1 MTPPLLFVEDL
12 KTHFFTGRGITK
24 AVDGVSFTLRA
35 GETLAL
41 VGESGSGKS
50 VTCLSLVRL
59 VPEPAGRIVGGRVL
73 LDGEDLLGKSPAE
86 MRRVRGKQIAMVL
99 QDPMTSLNP
108 ALTIGT
114 QIGEVVRLHQGLRGA
129 SLRARALE
137 ALRRLRIAAAETRLG
152 QFQHQLSGGMR
163 QRVSSAI
170 AMSCAP
176 RLLIADEPTTSLDV
190 TIQAQ
195 YLDLLK
201 EVQQA
206 TGVAVILV
214 THDFGIVAANADRV
228 AVMYAGRIVE
238 IGSTLDLFNAPA
250 HPYTRALLRCLPD
263 IDARGGRLGIAGE
276 SGPGKPTLAKLFPL
290 LERPTAGSLRFD
302 GKAIEAFGH
311 GDLAAY
317 RRAVQAVFQD
327 PYSSLNP
334 RMRVEHIVAEPL
346 PRDNGLSRAGVRDRV
361 GEVLQLVG
369 LRRDSA
375 ALYPHEF
382 SGGQRQR
389 IALAPALV
397 THPKLIVPTGAVP
410 NRMAPPAGCRF
421 HPRCPHA
428 MPQCR
433 TAEPVFKEVE
443 RGRFTACHL
452 Y

>member
-1 MTPPLLFVEDL
+1 MTPPLLVVEDL
-12 KTHFFTGRGITK
+12 KTHFFTRRGITR

-214 THDFGIVAANADRV
+214 THDF
-228 AVMYAGRIVE
+228 RIVE
-238 IGSTLDLFNAPA
+238 IGSTLDVFNAPA

-263 IDARGGRLGIAGE
+263 IDARGGRL
-276 SGPGKPTLAKLFPL
+276 
-290 LERPTAGSLRFD
+290 
-302 GKAIEAFGH
+302 
-311 GDLAAY
+311 
-317 RRAVQAVFQD
+317 
-327 PYSSLNP
+327 
-334 RMRVEHIVAEPL
+334 VEI
-346 PRDNGLSRAGVRDRV
+346 
-361 GEVLQLVG
+361 
-369 LRRDSA
+369 
-375 ALYPHEF
+375 
-382 SGGQRQR
+382 GGQ
-389 IALAPALV
+389 
-397 THPKLIVPTGAVP
+397 
-410 NRMAPPAGCRF
+410 PPDLTRLPPGCPF
-421 HPRCPHA
+421 APRCS
-428 MPQCR
+428 
-433 TAEPVFKEVE
+433 E
-443 RGRFTACHL
+443 RQPRCETEYPAAVSIDDGHVANCWVAVAAGARPR
-452 Y
+452 